1 MRPVGLTSV
10 TFRQLSVDEIIAL
23 ARETG
28 CTGIEWG
35 SDVHIKPK
43 QLDLAGQAAE
53 ACRQNQLAIFSRLI
67 SRPPSN
73 WERRLCGSGP
83 AAPLPRKPTMIF
95 FRKLSRKHSGA
106 VIWQRK
112 WEST

>member
-10 TFRQLSVDEIIAL
+10 TFRQLSVGEIIAL

-43 QLDLAGQAAE
+43 QLDQAGQAAE
-53 ACRQNQLAIFSRLI
+53 GA
-67 SRPPSN
+67 
-73 WERRLCGSGP
+73 
-83 AAPLPRKPTMIF
+83 F
-95 FRKLSRKHSGA
+95 FRYSKRIYMKSLLTLRS
-106 VIWQRK
+106 V
-112 WEST
+112 

>member
-10 TFRQLSVDEIIAL
+10 SFRQMSVDEIIAL

-43 QLDLAGQAAE
+43 QLDQVGQAAE
-53 ACRQNQLAIFSRLI
+53 ACRLNQLAIFSY
-67 SRPPSN
+67 
-73 WERRLCGSGP
+73 GSYY
-83 AAPLPRKPTMIF
+83 
-95 FRKLSRKHSGA
+95 KLNQGLDPDTNFQA
-106 VIWQRK
+106 YL
-112 WEST
+112 

>member
-10 TFRQLSVDEIIAL
+10 TFRQLSVGEIIAL

-43 QLDLAGQAAE
+43 QLDQAGQAAE
-53 ACRQNQLAIFSRLI
+53 ALL
-67 SRPPSN
+67 
-73 WERRLCGSGP
+73 
-83 AAPLPRKPTMIF
+83 
-95 FRKLSRKHSGA
+95 
-106 VIWQRK
+106 
-112 WEST
+112 

>member
-10 TFRQLSVDEIIAL
+10 TFRQMSVDEIIAL

-53 ACRQNQLAIFSRLI
+53 ACRQNQLAIFSYGSYYKLNR
-67 SRPPSN
+67 SR
-73 WERRLCGSGP
+73 SGYRFP
-83 AAPLPRKPTMIF
+83 G
-95 FRKLSRKHSGA
+95 LSRDRRQIGSAACADLGRPHRFRAS
-106 VIWQRK
+106 RR
-112 WEST
+112 

>member
-10 TFRQLSVDEIIAL
+10 TFRQMSVDEIIAL

-43 QLDLAGQAAE
+43 QLDLAGQAAV
-53 ACRQNQLAIFSRLI
+53 
-67 SRPPSN
+67 
-73 WERRLCGSGP
+73 
-83 AAPLPRKPTMIF
+83 LP
-95 FRKLSRKHSGA
+95 
-106 VIWQRK
+106 
-112 WEST
+112 